1 MGRKWL
7 FAPQAHRFHGLT
19 HGCSSMPEI
28 SNKIIRKG
36 LAFLRK
42 QSGTLVSFRALTG
55 SGILPRRLHRR
66 GGASVVRR
74 NAALNRTEDLNV
86 KDCQEATIC
95 VIGNARSC
103 CEAPDPQRS

>member
-1 MGRKWL
+1 
-7 FAPQAHRFHGLT
+7 
-19 HGCSSMPEI
+19 MPEM
-28 SNKIIRKG
+28 SNKMIRKG
-36 LAFLRK
+36 LAFLPK
-42 QSGTLVSFRALTG
+42 QSGTLVGFGLLMC

-74 NAALNRTEDLNV
+74 NDALNRTEDLNV

-103 CEAPDPQRS
+103 CKAPDLQRS

>member
-1 MGRKWL
+1 
-7 FAPQAHRFHGLT
+7 
-19 HGCSSMPEI
+19 MPEI

-42 QSGTLVSFRALTG
+42 QSGTVVSSGLVSC

-103 CEAPDPQRS
+103 CKAPDPQRS